1 MVRRVPVAVCVLACA
16 LAIPRPADAMVA
28 IRPAHPHTFFG
39 LTGTL
44 LESYGFDRSARS
56 NVLGG
61 GLVFG
66 QDMSGG
72 WPFPWSNGAQDL
84 DWAYVVRARYL
95 ESFDADRHRASL
107 PIDAIVRISRRR
119 FPRELSYLD
128 NSGWPTQV
136 EQQDPLIP
144 YIGIGA
150 TVELGV
156 VPDGGK
162 SRVGVLAVGGVE
174 RWFAR
179 RIGLYAE
186 LELRGVVLGGG
197 AVQAGVNAGLLVAL

>member
-1 MVRRVPVAVCVLACA
+1 MRRASVAACVFVCA
-16 LAIPRPADAMVA
+16 LARPANALVRL
-28 IRPAHPHTFFG
+28 RPVHAHTFFG

-44 LESYGFDRSARS
+44 LESYGFERSARS

-72 WPFPWSNGAQDL
+72 WPFPWSNGPQNL
-84 DWAYVVRARYL
+84 NWAYLVRARYL

-136 EQQDPLIP
+136 EQEDPLVP
-144 YIGIGA
+144 YVGIGA
-150 TVELGV
+150 TLDLGV
-156 VPDGGK
+156 VPEGGK
-162 SRVGVLAVGGVE
+162 SRVGALAVGGIE
-174 RWFAR
+174 RWFGR
-179 RIGLYAE
+179 RVGLYTE